1 MNREDFPILKN
12 DIIYFD
18 NGATTL
24 KPKCV
29 IDKITDY
36 YENYSANAHRGDYDI
51 SFKVDMEYE
60 KSRDLVKN
68 FINAKSKEEVVFTS
82 GTTDSLNMI
91 ASGFFA
97 NLLEAGDEILIT
109 TSEHA
114 SNILPWFRLSKDL
127 GCIVN
132 FIPLDES
139 LHVTLDNVRK
149 SITLN
154 TKVIALAGITNV
166 VGDIRPIKEI
176 TKLAHEHNIFVV
188 VDGAQMVPHLKTD
201 VQDLDID
208 FLAFSGHKMCGPTGV
223 GVLYGKYHL
232 LEEMTPTRFGGG
244 SNARYN
250 SCGLVKLKN
259 APTKFETGT
268 PNIEGVIGL
277 GSAIEYLQNIGMK
290 NIEEQIGEKFDKAYL
305 DASLPA
311 AALYEKLGF
320 VTVMHERY
328 PVENGVILAYEVM
341 EKELHKISTD
351 INYDGR
357 KFIPKM
363 NSENGEVGE
372 QTNFTYHQNGNL
384 LWAEYSGGDILK
396 GSLIGTVLCNGEL
409 DFVYHH
415 MNQNMQIK
423 TGKCHSVPTVQE
435 NGKIELSEQWQ
446 WTSGDYSK
454 GESLLVEV

>member
-1 MNREDFPILKN
+1 MIYELAKPEDIQAVYNVVQHTIKT
-12 DIIYFD
+12 IY
-18 NGATTL
+18 
-24 KPKCV
+24 PK
-29 IDKITDY
+29 Y
-36 YENYSANAHRGDYDI
+36 YP
-51 SFKVDMEYE
+51 M
-60 KSRDLVKN
+60 
-68 FINAKSKEEVVFTS
+68 EVV
-82 GTTDSLNMI
+82 D
-91 ASGFFA
+91 FF
-97 NLLEAGDEILIT
+97 
-109 TSEHA
+109 SEHH
-114 SNILPWFRLSKDL
+114 SED
-127 GCIVN
+127 
-132 FIPLDES
+132 
-139 LHVTLDNVRK
+139 
-149 SITLN
+149 
-154 TKVIALAGITNV
+154 
-166 VGDIRPIKEI
+166 
-176 TKLAHEHNIFVV
+176 
-188 VDGAQMVPHLKTD
+188 
-201 VQDLDID
+201 
-208 FLAFSGHKMCGPTGV
+208 
-223 GVLYGKYHL
+223 
-232 LEEMTPTRFGGG
+232 
-244 SNARYN
+244 
-250 SCGLVKLKN
+250 
-259 APTKFETGT
+259 
-268 PNIEGVIGL
+268 
-277 GSAIEYLQNIGMK
+277 AIEKDIKNGYVSVLKIDGTIVATGCFVDDHITRVYVLPEHQKKGYGTFIVK

-396 GSLIGTVLCNGEL
+396 GSLIGSVLCNGGL

-423 TGKCHSVPTVQE
+423 TGKCRSVPTVQE

>member
-1 MNREDFPILKN
+1 M
-12 DIIYFD
+12 IYEL
-18 NGATTL
+18 A
-24 KPKCV
+24 KPEELQAVYNVVQHTIKT
-29 IDKITDY
+29 IYPKY
-36 YENYSANAHRGDYDI
+36 YP
-51 SFKVDMEYE
+51 M
-60 KSRDLVKN
+60 
-68 FINAKSKEEVVFTS
+68 EVV
-82 GTTDSLNMI
+82 D
-91 ASGFFA
+91 FFC
-97 NLLEAGDEILIT
+97 EHH
-109 TSEHA
+109 SE
-114 SNILPWFRLSKDL
+114 D
-127 GCIVN
+127 
-132 FIPLDES
+132 
-139 LHVTLDNVRK
+139 
-149 SITLN
+149 
-154 TKVIALAGITNV
+154 
-166 VGDIRPIKEI
+166 
-176 TKLAHEHNIFVV
+176 
-188 VDGAQMVPHLKTD
+188 
-201 VQDLDID
+201 
-208 FLAFSGHKMCGPTGV
+208 
-223 GVLYGKYHL
+223 
-232 LEEMTPTRFGGG
+232 
-244 SNARYN
+244 
-250 SCGLVKLKN
+250 
-259 APTKFETGT
+259 
-268 PNIEGVIGL
+268 
-277 GSAIEYLQNIGMK
+277 AIEKDIKNGYVSVLKIDGTIVATGCFVDNHITRVYVLPEHQKKGYGTFIMK

-396 GSLIGTVLCNGEL
+396 GSLIGKVLCNGEL

-415 MNQNMQIK
+415 MNRNMQIK
-423 TGKCHSVPTVQE
+423 TGKCHSVPTVLE